1 MQLGDAVAALR
12 HAQAHVRHVEDVG
25 VLLGAE
31 LVSMLFFASRFGR
44 QIFESCQSAF
54 GTLRALDV
62 SGIVTNSHYLER
74 FVEAQALTYATVLR
88 ELARGHKTSH
98 WMWFIFPQLRGLG
111 SSETAR
117 RYAIASLDEARAY
130 LAHPLLGSRLLEC
143 VTTLQDLPRAAPQE
157 AFGDLDALKLRSSL
171 TLFLRA
177 GGGELFEAMLG
188 RWFSG
193 QADERTDSLLE
204 KGQP

>member
-1 MQLGDAVAALR
+1 
-12 HAQAHVRHVEDVG
+12 
-25 VLLGAE
+25 
-31 LVSMLFFASRFGR
+31 
-44 QIFESCQSAF
+44 
-54 GTLRALDV
+54 
-62 SGIVTNSHYLER
+62 VTNSHSLER

-88 ELARGHKTSH
+88 ELARGHKKSH

-130 LAHPLLGSRLLEC
+130 LAHPLLGFRLREC
-143 VTTLQDLPRAAPQE
+143 VTTLQDLPRADPQE
-157 AFGDLDALKLRSSL
+157 VFGDVDALKLRSSL

-177 GGGELFEAMLG
+177 GGGQLFEAALQ

-193 QADERTDSLLE
+193 QADQRTDSLLE
-204 KGQP
+204 KSPP